1 MDKIIFTEA
10 FGVVSFKEKNTKHAE
25 DRLKRSR
32 ACPTFHLRGIVGT
45 SSANSSVFL
54 KEDGDSEGFPLG

>member
-1 MDKIIFTEA
+1 MDKVIFTEA
-10 FGVVSFKEKNTKHAE
+10 FGVISFKEKNVKNAE

-54 KEDGDSEGFPLG
+54 KEDGDSEGFPQG